1 MAYDFYLDRIR
12 LPVTPSKLQV
22 KINGR
27 NKTLTL
33 INEGEINVLKQPGLT
48 DISFSALLPNVKYP
62 FADSDNATDILG
74 ELRRLITRTDDAGKF
89 MPFQFKVTRVMPNGK
104 MLFGNDIMVALE
116 DYKIN
121 EDAKNGFDVTV
132 EIALREHKAYG
143 TKIVEITAPVPDRPQ
158 TATALAQR
166 PAESAPS
173 AKTYTVT
180 GGDSLWSIAKLMLG
194 DGSRYPEIYALNQ
207 AVIDAR
213 NKGTGNLKYTIY
225 PGQIFTLP

>member
-12 LPVTPSKLQV
+12 LPVTPSKLSV

-33 INEGEINVLKQPGLT
+33 ISEGEINILKQPGLT
-48 DISFSALLPNVKYP
+48 DISFSALLPNVRYP
-62 FADSDNATDILG
+62 FADSTNAGAVLEDLN
-74 ELRRLITRTDDAGKF
+74 RLMTRTDDAGKY
-89 MPFQFKVTRVMPNGK
+89 MPFQFKVTRVLPDGK
-104 MLFGNDIMVALE
+104 ALFETDMSVALE

-132 EIALREHKAYG
+132 EISLRQYKAYG
-143 TKIVEITAPVPDRPQ
+143 TKIVEIIAPAPGQSPS
-158 TATALAQR
+158 ATIETER

-173 AKTYTVT
+173 AKTYTVSA
-180 GGDSLWSIAKLMLG
+180 GDNLWAIAKLMLG
-194 DGSRYPEIYALNQ
+194 DGSRYPEIYGLNQ
-207 AVIDAR
+207 SVIDER

-225 PGQIFTLP
+225 PGQTFMLP